1 MTNFILRSTSS
12 PRHKFLFIFIFIKVE
27 ELEKETGVLG
37 KERALQGILKKMLI
51 VQEDKVAKL
60 KELIEDHKEKEI
72 STQDT
77 VTKLEQLVEEG
88 KQKIKDHLD
97 ALKNI
102 ADKVRG
108 EEMEK
113 INRFDKTYTSY
124 AESQMNQ
131 MNLPISGELSEESSE
146 IDFDSNKLNIGR
158 PIKSANRIKSMKKI
172 KSVKKIKSITVS
184 FIEMSLQKLRSCV
197 SLRLSLKL
205 GLKKIGPGKLYSKRN
220 VNHQINSMH

>member
-1 MTNFILRSTSS
+1 MTNFIPRSTSS

-113 INRFDKTYTSY
+113 INRFTKTYTSH
-124 AESQMNQ
+124 AESQ

-184 FIEMSLQKLRSCV
+184 FIEMSLQKLRRCV
-197 SLRLSLKL
+197 SLRLS
-205 GLKKIGPGKLYSKRN
+205 
-220 VNHQINSMH
+220 